1 MEELE
6 KQINQILFEVINEI
20 ADSYLKILI
29 DYIEKYVYQPNEP
42 RKYERTN
49 EFLNSFEK
57 LPQAKKVI
65 KEIVQEIYFDKT
77 KLNYKQQS
85 SGIWQHGT
93 KNSNYTSQ
101 MAEILNSQTL
111 NKKYSQLG
119 GALNIGTNGL
129 YWDEFLKYIDENLV
143 KDIQIIFSKKGV
155 MLK

>member
-1 MEELE
+1 MENIE
-6 KQINQILFEVINEI
+6 KQINLITAEVINEI
-20 ADSYLKILI
+20 AESYLKILI

-42 RKYERTN
+42 MKYERTN
-49 EFLNSFEK
+49 QFLNSFEK
-57 LPQAKKVI
+57 LPQAKKVMR
-65 KEIVQEIYFDKT
+65 EIVQEIYFDKA

-111 NKKYSQLG
+111 NMKYSQLG
-119 GALNIGTNGL
+119 GGLNIGTKGF

-143 KDIQIIFSKKGV
+143 KDIQTAFRKKGV